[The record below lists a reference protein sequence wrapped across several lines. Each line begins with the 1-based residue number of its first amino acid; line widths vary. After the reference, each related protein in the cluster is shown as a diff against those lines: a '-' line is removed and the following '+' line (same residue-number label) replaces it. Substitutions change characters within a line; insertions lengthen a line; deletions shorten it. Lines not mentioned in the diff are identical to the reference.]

1 MQDQQ
6 RFRGYP
12 LGFILTKAQSPAQL
26 KPTAAFF
33 NRGFSIG
40 CVLVY
45 SLEST
50 LVDKVEMKYFL
61 ISTKA
66 APSMK
71 GGENDMPGKLYIAL
85 IGNLLHSG
93 IKIIIF

>member
-1 MQDQQ
+1 M
-6 RFRGYP
+6 
-12 LGFILTKAQSPAQL
+12 
-26 KPTAAFF
+26 
-33 NRGFSIG
+33 
-40 CVLVY
+40 LVY